1 MSMASVSL
9 PFSTLSDAVG
19 QVGMNFIYNHMD
31 NFRDITFNAYGEH
44 YPERMTSKID
54 IYPEMFRALKVL
66 SHNKDLYKSL
76 MDMEDASKVNILL
89 ESNEFTSFM
98 FFQSE
103 KKNG

>member
-9 PFSTLSDAVG
+9 PFSTLSETVG

-44 YPERMTSKID
+44 YPERMTSKMD
-54 IYPEMFRALKVL
+54 VYPEMFRALKVL
-66 SHNKDLYKSL
+66 SHNKDLYKAL
-76 MDMEDASKVNILL
+76 IDMEDASKVNIVL

-98 FFQSE
+98 FFQAE

>member
-1 MSMASVSL
+1 MRMASVSL
-9 PFSTLSDAVG
+9 PFSTLSETVG

-44 YPERMTSKID
+44 YPERMTSKMNV
-54 IYPEMFRALKVL
+54 YPEMFRALKVL
-66 SHNKDLYKSL
+66 SHNKDLYKAL
-76 MDMEDASKVNILL
+76 MDMEDASKVNIVL

>member
-9 PFSTLSDAVG
+9 PFSTLSETVG

-44 YPERMTSKID
+44 YPERMTSKMD
-54 IYPEMFRALKVL
+54 VYPEMFRALKVL

-76 MDMEDASKVNILL
+76 MDMEDASKVNIAL
-89 ESNEFTSFM
+89 ESNEFTAFM
-98 FFQSE
+98 FFQAE